1 MPSMQER
8 YALMLRE
15 ALPPDERSLPALIER
30 AAARD
35 PDKLNIR
42 IGARTLTFGQT
53 RERAA
58 AVAGQLAARGIRP
71 GDRVA
76 LMCRNRMEFIEFF
89 AAAFWL
95 RAIVVPVNPALRGAQ
110 LAHVFRLSGARLLVV
125 DGDLFAPVAAM
136 PVVDTLEE
144 VWPLEAP
151 PEASHGNATT
161 LPFRVVGAP
170 EHSQPVERVRI
181 GHGDPSAILFTSGTT
196 GPAKGALCPAA
207 QFYWWAEYQ
216 TAAMQVTRDS
226 VMMNV
231 LPLYHINAINTFV
244 QSLLTGASCIIG
256 ERFSA
261 STFWSTAA
269 EHGVT
274 HSSLIGSMAN
284 FLLAQPP
291 SPEDRAHGLR
301 TLIASSIRA
310 DYWLEIKQRFGVPQR
325 VGGYGSTEMNL
336 VFNADDGW
344 ETPGNMG
351 FATAG
356 FEVRVFDAE
365 DNELPDGTPGEMVVR
380 CAVPFATFLC
390 YWGNPEATVNAF
402 RNLWFHTGD
411 LVVREAGGRFR
422 FCGRLKESIRRSGE
436 NISSWEVEQA
446 LLEHPAIAEAAAFG
460 VPSDVTGE
468 EVMAALVWKP
478 GMSADYA
485 EVCQFLEAHLARFA
499 IPRFLEAVDAL
510 PLTETGK
517 INRARLAQ
525 RGVTATTWDRGPAAV
540 RSVRAAPAA
549 PAAPGP

>member
-1 MPSMQER
+1 
-8 YALMLRE
+8 
-15 ALPPDERSLPALIER
+15 
-30 AAARD
+30 
-35 PDKLNIR
+35 
-42 IGARTLTFGQT
+42 
-53 RERAA
+53 
-58 AVAGQLAARGIRP
+58 
-71 GDRVA
+71 
-76 LMCRNRMEFIEFF
+76 
-89 AAAFWL
+89 
-95 RAIVVPVNPALRGAQ
+95 
-110 LAHVFRLSGARLLVV
+110 
-125 DGDLFAPVAAM
+125 M
-136 PVVDTLEE
+136 PVVETLAE
-144 VWPLEAP
+144 VWLLEAP
-151 PEASHGNATT
+151 PEGLSADASKP
-161 LPFRVVGAP
+161 LPLRVVGAP
-170 EHSQPVERVRI
+170 EQYQPVERGRI

-216 TAAMQVTRDS
+216 TAAMQVGRDS

-244 QSLLTGASCIIG
+244 QSLLTGASCVIG

-261 STFWSTAA
+261 SAFWRDAA

-291 SPEDRAHGLR
+291 ADDDRKHGLR

-310 DYWLEIKQRFGVPQR
+310 DYWRGIKERF
-325 VGGYGSTEMNL
+325 GGYGSTEMNL

-351 FATAG
+351 YATAG

-380 CAVPFATFLC
+380 CAVPVATFLY

-436 NISSWEVEQA
+436 NISSWESSR
-446 LLEHPAIAEAAAFG
+446 PCSNIP
-460 VPSDVTGE
+460 PS
-468 EVMAALVWKP
+468 P
-478 GMSADYA
+478 RPRPSA
-485 EVCQFLEAHLARFA
+485 CRPTSSAR
-499 IPRFLEAVDAL
+499 R
-510 PLTETGK
+510 
-517 INRARLAQ
+517 
-525 RGVTATTWDRGPAAV
+525 
-540 RSVRAAPAA
+540 
-549 PAAPGP
+549 